1 MSFKI
6 TSAVID
12 PAARKR
18 ELERSTA
25 GACVTFEGW
34 VRDHNDA
41 DRDVRGR
48 ATQARAGMP
57 AVEQRREQ
65 LPGAVADGE
74 AVQALEYEAHQAI
87 AEKEGARI
95 VEEALARFAVTAIHC
110 EHRVGK
116 LAIGDCA
123 VWVGVSADHRGAAFD
138 ACRYVID
145 ETKARV
151 PIWKKEHYASGATGW
166 VNCATKV
173 SR

>member
-1 MSFKI
+1 VSFKI

-12 PAARKR
+12 PVARKR
-18 ELERSTA
+18 ELEQSAA

-34 VRDHNDA
+34 VRNHN
-41 DRDVRGR
+41 
-48 ATQARAGMP
+48 
-57 AVEQRREQ
+57 
-65 LPGAVADGE
+65 DGE

-87 AEKEGARI
+87 AEKEGTRI
-95 VEEALARFAVTAIHC
+95 VAEAFERFAVKVVHC

-116 LAIGDCA
+116 LGLGDCA
-123 VWVGVSADHRGAAFD
+123 VWVGVSAAHRGAAFD

-166 VNCATKV
+166 VNCAT
-173 SR
+173 RTAR

>member
-6 TSAVID
+6 VSAAID
-12 PAARKR
+12 PQLRKHDLMR
-18 ELERSTA
+18 NAA

-34 VRDHNDA
+34 VRDHN
-41 DRDVRGR
+41 
-48 ATQARAGMP
+48 
-57 AVEQRREQ
+57 
-65 LPGAVADGE
+65 DGE

-87 AEKEGARI
+87 AEKEGAKI
-95 VEEALARFAVTAIHC
+95 LAEARERFDITVAYC

-123 VWVGVSADHRGAAFD
+123 VWVGVSAPHRGAAFD
-138 ACRYVID
+138 ACRYIID

-166 VNCATKV
+166 VNCATKADLA
-173 SR
+173 